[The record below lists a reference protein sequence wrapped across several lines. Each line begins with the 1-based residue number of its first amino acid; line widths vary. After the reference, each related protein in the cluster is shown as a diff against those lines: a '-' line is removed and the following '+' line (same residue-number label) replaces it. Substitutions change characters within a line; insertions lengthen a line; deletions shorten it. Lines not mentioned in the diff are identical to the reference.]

1 MQKQKSCI
9 ETKNLYVVWTFM
21 DCIYRNV
28 SSYKQH
34 CCRRRTAVMWFC
46 ALEKLFLGVRDC
58 RLLVLWWFSVGIV
71 LIHIALGITLREM
84 HSFIFLQLLAD
95 KLILRIICSH
105 AFFRQVFSSWFIQ
118 NNEQCAFV
126 DQFCLDRKS
135 GGTFEKA
142 WKSGGT
148 FSRSSFTLVF
158 CSLVFWGSG
167 QYSQSIT
174 NLQSPKFLWNIYYY
188 SIDHD

>member
-1 MQKQKSCI
+1 MDIYGLYLSKCI
-9 ETKNLYVVWTFM
+9 LLQTALLP
-21 DCIYRNV
+21 
-28 SSYKQH
+28 SSH
-34 CCRRRTAVMWFC
+34 CCHVVLRTGEVVSGCTWLSAVSPLVIQRWNC
-46 ALEKLFLGVRDC
+46 IDSHCIGHYAQRNAQLHISSASC
-58 RLLVLWWFSVGIV
+58 RQID
-71 LIHIALGITLREM
+71 
-84 HSFIFLQLLAD
+84 LAD
-95 KLILRIICSH
+95 YLFSRIFPSSALC
-105 AFFRQVFSSWFIQ
+105 FSSWFIQ